1 MSDDVKLGLALGGG
15 AVRGAAHLGVLQ
27 ALEDAD
33 IKPSVITGTS
43 IGAFVGALYAFG
55 KSPQDIL
62 ALMREL
68 DFFDIAR
75 IRLHKLGLM
84 SHDQMGELLQDAIGD
99 PDFSEC
105 PIPLAVLATDL
116 ASGKAVVLNSGSV
129 IQAVLASTC
138 VPGLFAP
145 VELDGQLLVD
155 GGLVENVPVS
165 QLAPLG
171 ADVVVGVN
179 LNAAPD
185 YGTPND
191 LVDVLFNATDIA
203 IDTTTR
209 IQMQATDVAINLSL
223 SQFNRTEPDHIPALY
238 DTGYEAGK
246 EAIDSVRAAM
256 EQAEPNMLERFER
269 QARSF
274 VEEHWPYG

>member
-105 PIPLAVLATDL
+105 PIPLDVLATDL
-116 ASGKAVVLNSGSV
+116 A
-129 IQAVLASTC
+129 
-138 VPGLFAP
+138 
-145 VELDGQLLVD
+145 
-155 GGLVENVPVS
+155 
-165 QLAPLG
+165 
-171 ADVVVGVN
+171 
-179 LNAAPD
+179 
-185 YGTPND
+185 
-191 LVDVLFNATDIA
+191 
-203 IDTTTR
+203 
-209 IQMQATDVAINLSL
+209 
-223 SQFNRTEPDHIPALY
+223 
-238 DTGYEAGK
+238 
-246 EAIDSVRAAM
+246 
-256 EQAEPNMLERFER
+256 
-269 QARSF
+269 
-274 VEEHWPYG
+274 